1 MPTALQERVTSLLV
15 DRFGVIESDLQPDRT
30 LGELSFD
37 SLIVIEFGL
46 SMNKEF
52 GVAISDDELN
62 DEFTVADV
70 VNLLQEKGVTA

>member
-1 MPTALQERVTSLLV
+1 MATALQERVTSLLV
-15 DRFGVIESDLQPDRT
+15 DRFGVAESDLQPDRT
-30 LGELSFD
+30 LGDLSFD

-52 GVAISDDELN
+52 GVAIADDELD

-70 VNLLQEKGVTA
+70 VSLLQEKGVAA